1 MVKEPTL
8 IIQLPRGSVIA
19 RQLSGQPPRSV
30 ASGEVVV
37 QGGPTDAQGHLEAS
51 AAGRV
56 VLSLPS
62 PEALE
67 REAVE
72 VRRAI
77 GQSGTGVEPLI
88 VAVEAAE
95 QLREEE
101 LDVLLDAARRSSRA
115 VILRIIRDA

>member
-1 MVKEPTL
+1 MKDAKL
-8 IIQLPRGSVIA
+8 IVQLPRGSAVE
-19 RQLSGQPPRSV
+19 RQLSAQAPESV
-30 ASGEVVV
+30 ARGEVVV
-37 QGGPTDAQGHLEAS
+37 QVGPTDAEGRLEAPS
-51 AAGRV
+51 AGRV

-67 REAVE
+67 RQASE
-72 VRRAI
+72 VRRVI

-95 QLREEE
+95 QLRDEE
-101 LDVLLDAARRSSRA
+101 LAVLLDAARHSSRA

>member
-1 MVKEPTL
+1 VKDAKL
-8 IIQLPRGSVIA
+8 IVQLPRGSAVE
-19 RQLSGQPPRSV
+19 RQLSGQAPQSV

-37 QGGPTDAQGHLEAS
+37 QVGPTDAHGRLEAS
-51 AAGRV
+51 AAGQV

-62 PEALE
+62 PEALK
-67 REAVE
+67 REAGE

-95 QLREEE
+95 QLRQEE

>member
-8 IIQLPRGSVIA
+8 IIQLPRGSAIA
-19 RQLSGQPPRSV
+19 RQLIGQPPRSV
-30 ASGEVVV
+30 TSGEVVV

-51 AAGRV
+51 AAGQV

-72 VRRAI
+72 VRRSI

>member
-1 MVKEPTL
+1 VANEQKL
-8 IIQLPRGSVIA
+8 IIQVPRGSAIA
-19 RQLSGQPPRSV
+19 RQLSAEPPRGV
-30 ASGEVVV
+30 ASGDVVV
-37 QGGPTDAQGHLEAS
+37 QLGPADEQGYLEAPS
-51 AAGRV
+51 AGQV
-56 VLSLPS
+56 VLSVPS

-67 REAVE
+67 REAGD

-95 QLREEE
+95 QLRDEE

-115 VILRIIRDA
+115 VIMRIIRDA

>member
-1 MVKEPTL
+1 MVNEPRL
-8 IIQLPRGSVIA
+8 IIQLPPGSAIA
-19 RQLSGQPPRSV
+19 RQFSGQPPRSV

-37 QGGPTDAQGHLEAS
+37 QVGPTDAHGHLEAS
-51 AAGRV
+51 AAGQV
-56 VLSLPS
+56 VLSLLS

-67 REAVE
+67 REPGE

-95 QLREEE
+95 QLREAE
-101 LDVLLDAARRSSRA
+101 LDVLLDAARHSSRA
-115 VILRIIRDA
+115 VILRIIRGA